1 MKDLWDNLKHA
12 NLCLIEIPE
21 GKEKLKG
28 TENICKAI
36 MATNFQNL
44 GREIEIS
51 YAVSLNKV

>member
-1 MKDLWDNLKHA
+1 MKISNIHILQ
-12 NLCLIEIPE
+12 IPE